1 MAIGKERKKVR
12 RFLTQI
18 LGSFGTMQ
26 SHQRI
31 AVEGIRLYAHH
42 GCLPEE
48 RIIGSEYRVDV
59 YVETQ
64 FMEAAASDD
73 LKLTLD
79 YVTIR
84 NLVVQEM
91 EQPSNLIEQVVWRIE
106 NQLYASFPNRILSSR
121 IRLTKL
127 NPPMNGQV
135 EQVWVEL
142 ER

>member
-1 MAIGKERKKVR
+1 LANGKERKKLGV
-12 RFLTQI
+12 FLNQI
-18 LGSFGTMQ
+18 LGSFETMQ

-31 AVEGIRLYAHH
+31 AVEGIRIYAHH

-59 YVETQ
+59 YVETH
-64 FMEAAASDD
+64 FMEAAATDD
-73 LKLTLD
+73 LSHTLD

-84 NLVVQEM
+84 NLVVKEM
-91 EQPSNLIEQVVWRIE
+91 EQPANLIEQVIWRIE
-106 NQLYASFPNRILSSR
+106 NRLYAAFPNRILKSR